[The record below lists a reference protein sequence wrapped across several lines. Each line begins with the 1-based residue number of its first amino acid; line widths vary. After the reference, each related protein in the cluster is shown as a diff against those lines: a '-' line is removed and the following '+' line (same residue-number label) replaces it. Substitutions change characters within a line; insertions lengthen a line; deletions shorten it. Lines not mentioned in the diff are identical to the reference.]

1 MFTNIL
7 IAFNSNFCFF
17 YIFLLMNYIC
27 PLNLNIEL
35 YSYRNIKNL
44 FNKYIRLFFS
54 PYSKQNIIILY
65 NINLK

>member
-44 FNKYIRLFFS
+44 FNKYI
-54 PYSKQNIIILY
+54 
-65 NINLK
+65 

>member
-17 YIFLLMNYIC
+17 FYLLKNYIC

-35 YSYRNIKNL
+35 YFYRNIKNL
-44 FNKYIRLFFS
+44 FNKYIRLFFF

>member
-1 MFTNIL
+1 
-7 IAFNSNFCFF
+7 
-17 YIFLLMNYIC
+17 MNYIC

-35 YSYRNIKNL
+35 YSYRNVKNL